1 MAEKTVLIVD
11 DDEIIIR
18 ILSNILSTE
27 YNVATALSAE
37 EAYAKFEETHP
48 DIIIS
53 DYMMPKVNGFAMMDE
68 MRKRFGEDVYSIFL
82 TSDDQQ
88 DTEFAVF
95 RHGAIDFIRKPIKAA
110 EILEAVKRG
119 LDKLD
124 EMKK

>member
-11 DDEIIIR
+11 DDDIIIR
-18 ILSNILSTE
+18 ILENILATE

-53 DYMMPKVNGFAMMDE
+53 DYMMPKINGFAMMDE

>member
-1 MAEKTVLIVD
+1 
-11 DDEIIIR
+11 
-18 ILSNILSTE
+18 
-27 YNVATALSAE
+27 
-37 EAYAKFEETHP
+37 
-48 DIIIS
+48 
-53 DYMMPKVNGFAMMDE
+53 MMPKVNGFAMMDE

-88 DTEFAVF
+88 ETEFAVF